1 MKDNNTLFGDIPLSK
16 KLCSAI
22 TAMGFEEPSPIQ
34 SKTIP
39 LVLEGH
45 DVIGQAQTGTGK
57 TAAFG
62 IPVIERLTEQRQI
75 QALVLTPTR
84 ELAIQVS
91 EELAKIGKFRRIK
104 TLPIYGGQS
113 IDRQIRALQF
123 GVQVV
128 IGTPGRLLDHIRR
141 NTIKLNAVNT
151 LVLDEADEMLDM
163 GFVDDIE
170 TILQN
175 IPAEGRQTLLFS
187 ATMPKPIAALA
198 AKYMKNPKTVTV
210 SKEQLTVPLI
220 DQIYYET
227 RDKLDGLCRVLD
239 LETADKLIIFCRTKR
254 GVDDLVVSLQARGF
268 MADGLHGD
276 LSQSQRDKVMKK
288 FRDGKLEILIATD
301 VAARGLDIDHVSHV
315 INYDI
320 PQDHESYVH
329 RIGRTGRA
337 GKKGIAIT
345 FIGPREYRQ
354 LKLIETLAKTRI
366 IRKQLP
372 SPADVLERQRDLL
385 KSRLNH
391 TVEQGGF
398 SDYHTIVSEL
408 AADYDPLDIAA
419 AALKLFQE
427 GFKEKTDSGEVNN
440 FANTGGQPGMVRL
453 FMNAGK
459 AQKIRAEDVVRT
471 IASEADIP
479 GSRIGL
485 INIYEKFSFVEVPE
499 DVAERVISVMHKNTI
514 KGCKINVEPAKGR

>member
-1 MKDNNTLFGDIPLSK
+1 MKDSNFFGDIQLSK
-16 KLCSAI
+16 KILTAI
-22 TAMGFEEPSPIQ
+22 TEMGFEEPSPIQ
-34 SKTIP
+34 SQTIP
-39 LVLEGH
+39 IVLEGH

-62 IPVIERLTEQRQI
+62 IPIMEQIADTRQI

-91 EELAKIGKFRRIK
+91 EELAKIGKFKRVK
-104 TLPIYGGQS
+104 TLPIYGGQA

-141 NTIKLNAVNT
+141 NTIKLGAVKM
-151 LVLDEADEMLDM
+151 LILDEADEMLDM
-163 GFVDDIE
+163 GFIEDIE

-175 IPAEGRQTLLFS
+175 IPAEERQTLLFS

-198 AKYMKNPKTVTV
+198 EKYMNNPKTVTIN
-210 SKEQLTVPLI
+210 KEQLTVPLI

-239 LETADKLIIFCRTKR
+239 VETTDRLIIFCRTKK
-254 GVDDLVVSLQARGF
+254 GVDELVASLQARGY

-276 LSQSQRDKVMKK
+276 LSQAQRDRVMKK

-301 VAARGLDIDHVSHV
+301 VAARGLDIEHVSHV
-315 INYDI
+315 VNYDI

-337 GKKGIAIT
+337 GKKGVAIT

-354 LKLIETLAKTRI
+354 LKLIENLAKTRI

-372 SPADVLERQRDLL
+372 SSADILDRQRELI
-385 KSRLNH
+385 KSRLVR
-391 TVEQGGF
+391 TIELGGF
-398 SDYHTIVSEL
+398 SDYHAIVSEMVS
-408 AADYDPLDIAA
+408 DYDPLDIAA
-419 AALKLFQE
+419 AALKLSQE
-427 GFKEKTDSGEVNN
+427 GFKEKSNN
-440 FANTGGQPGMVRL
+440 ENKSVFSNTGAQAGMVRL
-453 FMNAGK
+453 FINAGK
-459 AQKIRAEDVVRT
+459 AQKIRPEDIVRT

-479 GSRIGL
+479 GNRIGV
-485 INIYEKFSFVEVPE
+485 INIYEKFTFVEVPE
-499 DVAERVISVMHKNTI
+499 DSAERVISVMHKNTI
-514 KGCKINVEPAKGR
+514 KGYKVNVEPAKGR